1 MTLSWWQDIE
11 RRAASLKGSLGISQA
26 SAKGR
31 WQIDFS
37 PSTLRPPGAQKHGAF
52 SKETK
57 AMLMTHPVNCDSR
70 QIAARTSQ

>member
-37 PSTLRPPGAQKHGAF
+37 PSTLRPPGAQNVDYDPAQLADKIR
-52 SKETK
+52 K
-57 AMLMTHPVNCDSR
+57 AQEMEE
-70 QIAARTSQ
+70 